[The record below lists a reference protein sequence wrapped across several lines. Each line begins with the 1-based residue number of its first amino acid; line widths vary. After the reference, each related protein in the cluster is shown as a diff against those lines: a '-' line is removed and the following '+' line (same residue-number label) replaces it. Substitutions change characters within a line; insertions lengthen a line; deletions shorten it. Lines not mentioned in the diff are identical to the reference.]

1 MLQYDLRMF
10 FQLGWRKNTK
20 TIVTNFQL
28 GTSKRHSHRQGVDV
42 AVGAGG
48 MAGMAM

>member
-1 MLQYDLRMF
+1 MIQDDLRIC
-10 FQLGWRKNTK
+10 FQLGFRSTTK

-48 MAGMAM
+48 MAM